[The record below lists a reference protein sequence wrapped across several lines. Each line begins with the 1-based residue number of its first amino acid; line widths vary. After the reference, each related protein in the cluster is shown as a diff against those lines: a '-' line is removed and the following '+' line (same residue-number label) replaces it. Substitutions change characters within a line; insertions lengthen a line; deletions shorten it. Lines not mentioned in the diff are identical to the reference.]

1 MKIMG
6 EWRSVDVYSFKMKF
20 AESVCKL
27 MDCGSPI
34 TVRRRRQDSRED
46 VWGLYSSC
54 DGSNLTECRK
64 YLMTEMDFTEITCSE
79 SIRLVN
85 GDNQCSGRL
94 EVKSNTSWSIVCED
108 DFDQQ
113 DAEVVCRELDCG
125 APSGLQ
131 GALYG
136 ETEAPEWSR
145 DFLCEGHESALLKC
159 RSSQLTRWTCPPG
172 KAVEITCSDP
182 DQVML
187 VGGASRCSGELHLKH
202 HQEWRPVQLHH
213 RWSPESFQVVCHRLN
228 CGSFVSESY
237 KRDRGKKPVWWIETD
252 CMKNMSLWRE
262 CVEVDDS
269 SSSAQINIT
278 CSESIRLVNGDN
290 RCSGRLEVKS
300 NNSWSIVCEDDFDQQ
315 DAEVVCRELG
325 CGAPSVLQGA
335 VYGETEAPEWSR
347 EFLCEGHESALLHCK
362 SSSSSQKFCSSGKA
376 VELTCSVS
384 LRLVGTTSR
393 CAGVLEMFYSKE
405 WRPVYDYKSE
415 ENWNHE
421 SATAVCSRLDC
432 GSSVFQEVTDNS
444 TRRDVWRIESS
455 CWKSLSDHCVFGY
468 DYNYYSEDRL
478 EVSCSDSLESP
489 NISVSSSS
497 GVSKARN
504 QGLQV
509 FFGTSFSIICSSHH
523 LYQGGIFQLI
533 FNNSTTTLNNTLPAV
548 NNSALFS
555 FLEASHAHQGD
566 YICVHHVHINSQNL
580 TLQSQQLSLTVLG
593 I

>member
-172 KAVEITCSDP
+172 KAVE
-182 DQVML
+182 
-187 VGGASRCSGELHLKH
+187 
-202 HQEWRPVQLHH
+202 
-213 RWSPESFQVVCHRLN
+213 
-228 CGSFVSESY
+228 
-237 KRDRGKKPVWWIETD
+237 
-252 CMKNMSLWRE
+252 
-262 CVEVDDS
+262 
-269 SSSAQINIT
+269 IT

-580 TLQSQQLSLTVLG
+580 TLQSQQLSLTVLVSVSLTEF
-593 I
+593 IIRHVVVLLIMVVSTSALYVYFKVLQP